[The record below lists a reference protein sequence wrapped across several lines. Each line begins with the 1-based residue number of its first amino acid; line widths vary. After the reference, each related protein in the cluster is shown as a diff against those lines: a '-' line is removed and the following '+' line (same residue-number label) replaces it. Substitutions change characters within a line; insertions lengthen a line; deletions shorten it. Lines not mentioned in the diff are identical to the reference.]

1 MERFLVGF
9 MAVALLLGGA
19 GHSRAG
25 YKFVYQS
32 DGLRSGDG
40 QFLNLLGVGTRLSED
55 DLFAA
60 ALNYRGRLFI
70 VTNLAGLSSGDRGF
84 LEPAG
89 TGSGSSGNLVP
100 NDPLN
105 VRPAQ
110 SESDLAFLADSG
122 CFGRGAHF
130 TELLG
135 VELALSKDI
144 YSADT
149 FIQRNE
155 MSSGD
160 DQFLAKLG
168 GFGIGL
174 AETEPARVALD
185 LAGSGFVTALLLEH
199 KLAWGLSLLG
209 IVGLATLAYILR
221 QRRAVPHRGLRGPR
235 GTAIYRS
242 STSTNPRGTV
252 R

>member
-9 MAVALLLGGA
+9 MALALLSGGA

-25 YKFVYQS
+25 YQFVYQS
-32 DGLRSGDG
+32 DGPPSGG
-40 QFLNLLGVGTRLSED
+40 GRFLNLFGVRTGLSED
-55 DLFAA
+55 GLFAA
-60 ALNYRGRLFI
+60 ALDYRGRLFI
-70 VTNLAGLSSGDRGF
+70 VTNLASLSGGDRGF
-84 LEPAG
+84 FEPAG
-89 TGSGSSGNLVP
+89 TGSGNIVP

-105 VRPAQ
+105 VRPGQ
-110 SESDLAFLADSG
+110 SESDLAFLAESG
-122 CFGRGAHF
+122 CLGRGSHF
-130 TELLG
+130 TELFG
-135 VELALSKDI
+135 VERALAKDI
-144 YSADT
+144 YGADT
-149 FIQRNE
+149 LIQRNE

-168 GFGIGL
+168 GFGIGP

-209 IVGLATLAYILR
+209 IGGLATLAYVLR
-221 QRRAVPHRGLRGPR
+221 QRRAAPRRGLRGPR

>member
-9 MAVALLLGGA
+9 MAAALLLGGA

-25 YKFVYQS
+25 YQFVYQS
-32 DGLRSGDG
+32 DAPPSGG
-40 QFLNLLGVGTRLSED
+40 GRFLNLFGVRTGLSEG

-84 LEPAG
+84 FEPAG
-89 TGSGSSGNLVP
+89 TASGIVP

-105 VRPAQ
+105 APPGQ
-110 SESDLAFLADSG
+110 SERDLAFLADSG
-122 CFGRGAHF
+122 CLGRGSHF
-130 TELLG
+130 NELFG
-135 VELALSKDI
+135 VELALAKDI
-144 YSADT
+144 YGADML
-149 FIQRNE
+149 IQRNE
-155 MSSGD
+155 MASSD

-168 GFGIGL
+168 GFGIGP
-174 AETEPARVALD
+174 AQTEPARVALD
-185 LAGSGFVTALLLEH
+185 LAGSSFVIALLLEH
-199 KLAWGLSLLG
+199 KLAWALSLLG
-209 IVGLATLAYILR
+209 IGGLATLAYVLR
-221 QRRAVPHRGLRGPR
+221 QRRAAPRRGLRGPR
-235 GTAIYRS
+235 GTTIYRS